1 MFRRRLGSAAEHGS
15 ETARAARTVQR
26 RRPGCF
32 GWKYE
37 GRLTL
42 TLSLFFGGI
51 LRAPLVIPCLL
62 ERELT
67 SAWPTVP
74 THPSPQSPNQGAM
87 RRRGVERWRGPYDV
101 SRTRVAEPA
110 QRQNKKKQK
119 KRNGPLLCP
128 VPASLLMAYQPPQY
142 GQAPPGQYGQPPP
155 GQYGQPPPGGQY
167 GQPPPGQYGQ
177 PPPGQYG
184 QPPPGGQYG
193 QPPPGKGDSRLLFSS
208 PPISLVRTPD
218 TAPINPAL

>member
-1 MFRRRLGSAAEHGS
+1 M
-15 ETARAARTVQR
+15 
-26 RRPGCF
+26 
-32 GWKYE
+32 
-37 GRLTL
+37 
-42 TLSLFFGGI
+42 
-51 LRAPLVIPCLL
+51 
-62 ERELT
+62 
-67 SAWPTVP
+67 
-74 THPSPQSPNQGAM
+74 
-87 RRRGVERWRGPYDV
+87 ERWRGPYDV

-155 GQYGQPPPGGQY
+155 G
-167 GQPPPGQYGQ
+167 GQYGQ

>member
-110 QRQNKKKQK
+110 QRQPKQKKTK

-177 PPPGQYG
+177 PPPG
-184 QPPPGGQYG
+184 GQYG